1 MRAVHIVAPGKVE
14 MVETPKPVPGPGE
27 VLVRPL
33 LEALCGSDI
42 RGVYYSPEDEY
53 PHPVGRAGHEVIAVI
68 EETNEG
74 RPATRVG
81 DIALTLVPGECGMC
95 EYFVAPSGW
104 ILPLPEGPP
113 LEHLLMAQ
121 QLGTVLFSC
130 KRLPSVVGQSVAI
143 IGQGSAGLFWDV
155 MLRRMGADTVI
166 ALDLKDARLKA
177 ALKFGATHT
186 VNNAQT
192 PALEGVT
199 QILNGKLA
207 DLVVEAAGEPDAI
220 NLAATLVKER
230 GRLVYF
236 GIPRGSHRFEFDF
249 WELFRKYCDIITN
262 AEVQSEPG
270 LVSFKSA
277 IRLIANGDIDVSP
290 MISHHIPFDRV
301 FEAYELARSRDDG
314 ALKIIIEMPGYT
326 NPPSRQT

>member
-1 MRAVHIVAPGKVE
+1 
-14 MVETPKPVPGPGE
+14 
-27 VLVRPL
+27 
-33 LEALCGSDI
+33 
-42 RGVYYSPEDEY
+42 
-53 PHPVGRAGHEVIAVI
+53 
-68 EETNEG
+68 
-74 RPATRVG
+74 
-81 DIALTLVPGECGMC
+81 
-95 EYFVAPSGW
+95 
-104 ILPLPEGPP
+104 
-113 LEHLLMAQ
+113 MAQ